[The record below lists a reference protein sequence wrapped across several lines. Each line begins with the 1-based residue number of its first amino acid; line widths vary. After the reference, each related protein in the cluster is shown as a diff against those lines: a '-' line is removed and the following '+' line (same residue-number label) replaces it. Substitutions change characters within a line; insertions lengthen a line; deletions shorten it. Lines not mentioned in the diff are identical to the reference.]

1 MRAPRF
7 IAITAMSL
15 ACGIAFQNAA
25 QSQENRGS
33 LQQQLACTPDVLS
46 LCGDQI
52 PDTNRIV
59 ACLRQNTSQL
69 SDGCR
74 AVFESNASVPQQA
87 APSQQPPPARRGDLQ
102 PRSDGR
108 Y

>member
-7 IAITAMSL
+7 VMITVMSL
-15 ACGIAFQNAA
+15 TCGIAFQNAA

-59 ACLRQNTSQL
+59 ACLRQNTAQL

-87 APSQQPPPARRGDLQ
+87 APQQPPPVRRGDLQ
-102 PRSDGR
+102 RRSDGR